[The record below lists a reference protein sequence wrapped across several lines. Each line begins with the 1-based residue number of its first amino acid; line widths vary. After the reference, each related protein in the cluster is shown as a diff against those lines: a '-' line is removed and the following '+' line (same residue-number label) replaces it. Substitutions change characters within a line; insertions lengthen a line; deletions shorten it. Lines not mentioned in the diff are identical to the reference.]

1 MLKDEIKDYMRNTSF
16 SLDEEDDNSLDYATR
31 ENGSVYDEEF
41 GQADYQEALNIKKNL
56 EASFEVEVH
65 IDTCDEWVLLQIR

>member
-1 MLKDEIKDYMRNTSF
+1 MLKDEIKDYLRKTTF
-16 SLDEEDDNSLDYATR
+16 SLDEEGSNYLDYSTR
-31 ENGSVYDEEF
+31 ENGDVGNCEHSPI
-41 GQADYQEALNIKKNL
+41 DYQAAKDIKKNL